1 MPLAVRSIGALVET
15 TMIRRV
21 ALGALAIFG
30 LTVSAATKAQS
41 YSGEATLVTA
51 VPGPS
56 EFVIDGITWQC
67 EDTQCVGRSKRAR
80 KESQL
85 RECIKLVVAVG
96 PVAAFRSRGRTM
108 SADTLA
114 ECNRSSR

>member
-1 MPLAVRSIGALVET
+1 
-15 TMIRRV
+15 MIRRV
-21 ALGALAIFG
+21 ALGALAFSG
-30 LTVSAATKAQS
+30 LMMNVAAGAQS

-51 VPGPS
+51 VPRPS

-67 EDTQCVGRSKRAR
+67 EDTQCVGRSRRAR
-80 KESQL
+80 KEPQL
-85 RECIKLVVAVG
+85 RECIKFVVAIG
-96 PVAAFRSRGRTM
+96 PVVSFRSRGRTM